1 MASKKIATLYA
12 EITGDTTK
20 LNKSLSSSKTA
31 LTGLNKGAAETI
43 SSMTGLNLA
52 SAGAGAAI
60 GAIALFAKQALSE
73 TEAYA
78 RSVRDLSKITG
89 DSAESTSRLIQVSDD
104 LLISEEELGTALQGA
119 VRKGIDVSVE
129 GLMKLSDQY
138 TKLEP
143 GLERSKFLMDTF
155 GRSGVS
161 MAMMMEQGADGI
173 KSMLESQS
181 DSLVMTQENIDAS
194 REYEKAMD
202 DLGDMMQGF
211 KYTIGNTVI
220 VPLTNAAKA
229 FSLLV
234 KWTDSVNDAYAEHE
248 RQTLKTAG
256 SYREYADEILN
267 ARIRTGELTEVRKR
281 MIMDDIE
288 AGKSSY
294 ALTKAFGLQTEAS
307 YNRAKSLEMYN
318 SVMRETTEK
327 TNELVLSEDELK
339 AKFSEVSS
347 YISGDVTETYNK
359 FNEKNNELWG
369 TNKKI
374 VDKITELESKSW
386 LTTDQKKE
394 LATLEEELG
403 KNKRAIEANEEAY
416 KKEYNTFILNTF
428 LKYAALDGLSAK
440 DLDVYTKMA
449 ENMGLIDQ
457 PTKDLIEGIG
467 NITKEIDGSKTS
479 AQEFANVLA
488 GIPDKDV
495 YVRTHYVSY
504 GGQTGGH
511 EDEDNGLLGGYA
523 SGASF
528 TVPPSYSGDS
538 FGMRVQSGEKVKVTQ
553 AGVPDDTAR
562 MLRNLPSLI
571 GRAVRDGVIQGLA
584 Q

>member
-416 KKEYNTFILNTF
+416 KKEHNTFILNTF

>member
-294 ALTKAFGLQTEAS
+294 ALTEAFGLQTEAS